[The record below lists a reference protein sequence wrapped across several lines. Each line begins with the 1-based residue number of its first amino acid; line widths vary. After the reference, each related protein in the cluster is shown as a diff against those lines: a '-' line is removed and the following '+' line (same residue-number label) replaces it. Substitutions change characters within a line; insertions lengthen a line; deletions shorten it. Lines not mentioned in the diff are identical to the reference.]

1 VEGTDK
7 IHVYL
12 LIAEPV
18 AEPCEGCLEGILLKL
33 LYERAQSAYDD
44 SSFAS
49 NHCHGKAAIIVYAPN
64 QMLQFFETLG
74 YQSLTRLKNGSSS
87 SVSISVKHCFSP
99 LSDFIRDFKAPV
111 TISETTPMLLFLP
124 RQRVSGVSGA
134 LNQQLSSL
142 MKSEH
147 VSLIGAFVHVNFTQ
161 SLKAL
166 LCTDAA
172 LNTHLTTNSI
182 YKSTKKLGILGL
194 VTDDLPDGQYDVLLC
209 IDNDVV
215 LKNREK
221 LKTFVEDVS
230 NGDSIGYVCRRI
242 CNRDLI
248 LILSSKPLHPVQ
260 YVLFTLA

>member
-1 VEGTDK
+1 M
-7 IHVYL
+7 
-12 LIAEPV
+12 IAEPA

-33 LYERAQSAYDD
+33 LYERAQRAYDD

-64 QMLQFFETLG
+64 QMMLQFYETLG
-74 YQSLTRLKNGSSS
+74 YRSLTRLKNRSDS
-87 SVSISVKHCFSP
+87 SVSISIKHCFSP
-99 LSDFIRDFKAPV
+99 LSDFIRDFKAPI

-124 RQRVSGVSGA
+124 RQRVSGVSGS
-134 LNQQLSSL
+134 LKQQLSSL

-147 VSLIGAFVHVNFTQ
+147 VSLIGAFVLVNFTPSVKSQ
-161 SLKAL
+161 
-166 LCTDAA
+166 LCKDKA

-182 YKSTKKLGILGL
+182 YKSKQKLGILGL
-194 VTDDLPDGQYDVLLC
+194 VTDDLRDGKYDVLMC

-221 LKTFVEDVS
+221 LTTFVENVS

-242 CNRDLI
+242 CKSDLI
-248 LILSSKPLHPVQ
+248 LILSSKPVHPVQ
-260 YVLFTLA
+260 YTCIVYPCLI